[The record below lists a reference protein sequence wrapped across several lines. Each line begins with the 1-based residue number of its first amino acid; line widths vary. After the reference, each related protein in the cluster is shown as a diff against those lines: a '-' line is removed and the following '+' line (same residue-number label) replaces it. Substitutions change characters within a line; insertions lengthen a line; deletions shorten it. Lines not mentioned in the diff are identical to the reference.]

1 LTTSLPA
8 SVDPKALQDILD
20 GRWAHIRRDARE
32 NLRDPDF
39 LPVYGES
46 VQEAR
51 ERVTRAAR
59 KLAESGRVGFGF
71 PKEYGGEDDAGG
83 SVSSIEMLAFGDLS
97 LMVKAGVQWGLFGG
111 ALQLLGSKRQHD
123 EYLRDVMSFDLP
135 GCFAMTET
143 GHGSD
148 VQQLRTT
155 CTYDPATQCFDL
167 HTPHQAARKDYIGN
181 AAKDGRMA
189 VVFAQLITQG
199 KNHGVHAWLV
209 PIRDDQGNPMPGI
222 TIGDDGAK
230 AGLNGVDNGR
240 LTFDHVQVP
249 RDMLL
254 DRYGQVAEDGT
265 YTSSIEHETRRFF
278 TMLGTLVRGR
288 VSVGGSAGSATKL
301 ALDIATRY
309 GDVRRQFAAPGEDRE
324 IVINDYLVHQRKL
337 LPALAKTY
345 ALHFAQGELVETMHD
360 VQTAVHVHGQE
371 IDEHAQRELESRA
384 AGLKVAQTWH
394 ATQAIQ
400 MCREACGGAGYL
412 QENRLP
418 HLKADTD
425 VFTTFEGDNTVLLQL
440 VAKGLLT
447 GYRDTFGSLEGW
459 GKIGF
464 IADMVRETVLERT
477 AARALIAR
485 LVDAVPGRDDEVPM
499 LDRGWQLK
507 MFEFREKHALEGAI
521 RRLRK
526 NSTMEGMAPFDMFND
541 VQDHVLKTA
550 QTHIDRIVLEAFVA
564 GVDRTTD
571 PAARQLLDTLCDL
584 YALSTIEADK
594 GWFLE
599 HGQLTPARAK
609 LLTGTVNQLLK
620 QLRPHLITLVDGFGI
635 PAEWK
640 AAQILEEEA
649 DRQEAMAA
657 RDAELR
663 AASGV
668 GTPDGTATA
677 LEVPPAQ

>member
-1 LTTSLPA
+1 VTSTVPG
-8 SVDPKALQDILD
+8 SVDPKVLQDVLD
-20 GRWAHIRRDARE
+20 GRWAHVRRDARE
-32 NLRDPDF
+32 KLHDPEF
-39 LPVYGES
+39 LPVYGETM
-46 VQEAR
+46 QEAR
-51 ERVTRAAR
+51 ERVTRVSK
-59 KLAESGRVGFGF
+59 KLADSGGVGLGF
-71 PKEYGGEDDAGG
+71 PKEYGGADDAGG
-83 SVSSIEMLAFGDLS
+83 SVTSIEMVAFGDLS
-97 LMVKAGVQWGLFGG
+97 IMVKTGVQWGLFGG

-155 CTYDPATQCFDL
+155 CTYDPATRCFDL

-189 VVFAQLITQG
+189 VVFAQLISQG
-199 KNHGVHAWLV
+199 RHHGVHAWLV
-209 PIRDDQGNPMPGI
+209 PIRNDDGTPCKGV
-222 TIGDDGAK
+222 TIGDDGPK

-265 YTSSIEHETRRFF
+265 YTSSIENETRRFF

-301 ALDIATRY
+301 ALDIAARY

-345 ALHFAQGELVETMHD
+345 ALHFAQGHLVETMHD

-371 IDEHAQRELESRA
+371 IDERAQRELESRA

-394 ATQAIQ
+394 ATQTIQ

-447 GYRDTFGSLEGW
+447 GYRDTFGSLDGW
-459 GKIGF
+459 GRIGF
-464 IADMVRETVLERT
+464 VADMVRETVLERT
-477 AARALIAR
+477 AARALIQR

-507 MFEFREKHALEGAI
+507 MFEFREKHSLEGAI
-521 RRLRK
+521 RRLRT
-526 NSTMEGMAPFDMFND
+526 NAATDGMAPFDMFND

-584 YALSTIEADK
+584 YALSTIEADRA
-594 GWFLE
+594 WFLE
-599 HGQLTPARAK
+599 HGRLTASRAK
-609 LLTGTVNQLLK
+609 LLTGTVNQLLRD
-620 QLRPHLITLVDGFGI
+620 LRPHLITLVDAFAI
-635 PAEWK
+635 PAGWK
-640 AAQILEEEA
+640 AAKILEEEPR
-649 DRQEAMAA
+649 RQEAMAA
-657 RDAELR
+657 RD
-663 AASGV
+663 
-668 GTPDGTATA
+668 
-677 LEVPPAQ
+677 LEIAPAQ

>member
-1 LTTSLPA
+1 MSSTPNA
-8 SVDPKALQDILD
+8 SVDPLVLREVLD

-32 NLRDPDF
+32 NLGDADF

-46 VQEAR
+46 MSEAR
-51 ERVTRAAR
+51 ARVTRAAK
-59 KLAESGRVGFGF
+59 KLADSGRVGFGF
-71 PKEYGGEDDAGG
+71 PKEFGGEADSGA
-83 SVSSIEMLAFGDLS
+83 SVTSIEMLAFADLS

-111 ALQLLGSKRQHD
+111 ALELLGTRRHHEK
-123 EYLRDVMSFDLP
+123 YLRDVMSFDLP

-155 CTYDPATQCFDL
+155 CTYDPATQTFDL
-167 HTPHQAARKDYIGN
+167 HTPHEAARKDYIGN
-181 AAKDGRMA
+181 AAEDGRMA

-209 PIRDDQGNPMPGI
+209 PIRDEDGTPCAGV
-222 TIGDDGAK
+222 TIGDDGPK
-230 AGLNGVDNGR
+230 AGLAGVDNGR
-240 LTFDHVQVP
+240 LSFDHVTVP

-265 YTSSIEHETRRFF
+265 YTSSIENETRRFF

-301 ALDIATRY
+301 ALDIAVRY

-345 ALHFAQGELVETMHD
+345 ALHFAQGELVSTMHD

-371 IDEHAQRELESRA
+371 VDEQAQRELESRA
-384 AGLKVAQTWH
+384 AGLKAAQTAH
-394 ATQAIQ
+394 ATATIQ

-447 GYRDTFGSLEGW
+447 GYRDAFGSLEGW
-459 GKIGF
+459 GKVGF
-464 IADMVRETVLERT
+464 VADMVRETVLERT

-485 LVDAVPGRDDEVPM
+485 LVDAVPGVDDVPM
-499 LDRGWQLK
+499 LERGWQLK
-507 MFEFREKHALEGAI
+507 MFEFREKHSLEGAT

-526 NSTMEGMAPFDMFND
+526 NSTTEGMAPFDMFND
-541 VQDHVLKTA
+541 VQDHVLKSA
-550 QTHIDRIVLEAFVA
+550 ATHIERIVLEAFVDA
-564 GVDRTTD
+564 VDRTTD
-571 PAARQLLDTLCDL
+571 PDAKKLLDTVCDL

-594 GWFLE
+594 AWFLE

-609 LLTGTVNQLLK
+609 TLTATVNQLLK
-620 QLRPHLITLVDGFGI
+620 ELRPHLITLVDGFAI
-635 PAEWK
+635 PDAWK
-640 AAQILEEEA
+640 AAAILEEEPE
-649 DRQEAMAA
+649 RQEAMAA

-663 AASGV
+663 TQNAEE
-668 GTPDGTATA
+668 TPEGTATDMD
-677 LEVPPAQ
+677 VPPGQ